1 VREIQVDLASIRN
14 NYRNLKKLA
23 GDSLVMAVVKANAY
37 GHGMHEVAK
46 ALEDSGV
53 DYLGVADLNE
63 ALELRMACIKAPILC
78 WILSP
83 EDDFGLAL
91 SENIELGV
99 SSFEVLEKLPEG
111 TKVHLKVDTGLG
123 RNGFTQS
130 NLGKALEFLAESK
143 LYPQGIFS
151 HLSNTSD
158 KDDLAQ
164 LELFEKA
171 NVMALQKGVEF
182 KLKHLAASA
191 ATLKYPQMH
200 FDMVR
205 CGIAV
210 YGLSPFEDEPVA
222 GELLQPA
229 MRVVANVVNVKRVPE
244 GQGVSYGYQYVTKK
258 ETTLVLV
265 PFGYA
270 EGMPRISEN
279 HRVLIQ
285 GELHP
290 VVGRVAMDQ
299 FIVDVSDAKIQI
311 GAEVVIFGNGQKGE
325 PTAQALGESSGSIN
339 YEVVTRI
346 GGRAPRVYKN

>member
-1 VREIQVDLASIRN
+1 VREIQIDLAAILK

-37 GHGMHEVAK
+37 GHGMHEVARVLDD
-46 ALEDSGV
+46 AGV

-63 ALELRMACIKAPILC
+63 ALELRMKGIKANILC

-83 EDDFGLAL
+83 QDDFELAL
-91 SENIELGV
+91 LENIELGV
-99 SSFEVLEKLPEG
+99 SSFAVLERLPEG

-123 RNGFTQS
+123 RNGFTQ
-130 NLGKALEFLAESK
+130 NDLGKALEFLAEAN
-143 LYPQGIFS
+143 LYPQGLFS
-151 HLSNTSD
+151 HLSNTSE

-171 NVMALQKGVEF
+171 NVMARQKGVEF

-191 ATLKYPQMH
+191 ATLKHPQMH

-222 GELLQPA
+222 ADLLKPA
-229 MRVVANVVNVKRVPE
+229 MRASAKVVNVKRVPE
-244 GQGVSYGYQYVTKK
+244 GQGVSYGYRYVTKK

-279 HRVLIQ
+279 HKVLIQ

-299 FIVDVSDAKIQI
+299 FIVDVSDAKIRI
-311 GAEVVIFGNGQKGE
+311 GDEVVIFGDGQKGE
-325 PTAQALGESSGSIN
+325 PTAQGLGESSGSIN

>member
-1 VREIQVDLASIRN
+1 MREIQIDLAAIVK
-14 NYRNLKKLA
+14 NYLNLKKLA
-23 GDSLVMAVVKANAY
+23 GRSLVMAVVKANAY

-46 ALEDSGV
+46 ALEEAGV

-63 ALELRMACIKAPILC
+63 ALELRMAGIQAPILC

-83 EDDFGLAL
+83 QDDFELAL
-91 SENIELGV
+91 SQNIELGV

-111 TKVHLKVDTGLG
+111 SKVHLKVDTGLG

-130 NLGKALEFLAESK
+130 DLGKALEFLAGSK

-151 HLSNTSD
+151 HLSNSSEA
-158 KDDLAQ
+158 DDLAQ

-171 NVMALQKGVEF
+171 TAMAGQRGVDF

-191 ATLKYPQMH
+191 ATLKHPQMH

-210 YGLSPFEDEPVA
+210 YGLSPFEDEPV
-222 GELLQPA
+222 EVDLLKPA

-244 GQGVSYGYQYVTKK
+244 GQGVSYGYRYVTKK

-270 EGMPRISEN
+270 EGMPRISEE
-279 HRVLIQ
+279 HKVLIR

-299 FIVDVSDAKIQI
+299 FIVDVSDANIRI
-311 GAEVVIFGNGQKGE
+311 GDEVVIFGDGQKGE
-325 PTAQALGESSGSIN
+325 PTAQGLGESSGSIN

-346 GGRAPRVYKN
+346 GGRAPRVYNN